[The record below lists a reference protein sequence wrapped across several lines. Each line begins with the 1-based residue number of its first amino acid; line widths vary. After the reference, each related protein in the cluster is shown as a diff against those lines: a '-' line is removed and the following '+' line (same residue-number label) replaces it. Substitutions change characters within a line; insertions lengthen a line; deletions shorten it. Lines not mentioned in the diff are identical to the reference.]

1 MADIYI
7 KVDGDPR
14 FEDNKVENADIL
26 EQYLQ
31 QIEVLL
37 FTRKGEVLGEHTLGA
52 DIEDLIYGL
61 NLSEAPIKTAIM
73 DQIVTFCPLHTV
85 FRTDVIVRFYKGTER
100 DIGVIDIIVNDNI
113 AAGIVLS

>member
-7 KVDGDPR
+7 KVEGDPR
-14 FEDNKVENADIL
+14 FEEDKIENADIL

-31 QIEVLL
+31 QIELLL
-37 FTRKGEVLGEHTLGA
+37 FTRKGEVLGEPRLGA

-73 DQIVTFCPLHTV
+73 DQITRFCMLHTV
-85 FRTDVIVRFYKGTER
+85 FKTDVEVKFYKGTER
-100 DIGVIDIIVNDNI
+100 DIGVIDIIVNDNQV
-113 AAGIVLS
+113 AGIVLT